1 MPQPTIVVHGGA
13 GNPRGGRIAVET
25 PYHAGLSAAL
35 EAGYAMLADGGRALD
50 AVQAAVESLEDDP
63 MFNSA
68 RGAVLNEDGV
78 VELDACVM
86 DGNGVHAGAVAS
98 VIGVRHPVALA
109 RAVLD
114 DSDHVFI
121 AGDGALRFARERGL
135 ERMDAGWFVT
145 ERERRNWSGR
155 RTDASEAV
163 SLGTVGAVALDSA
176 GNLAAATSTGGV
188 QGKRAGRIGDSPL
201 VGAGTYADDRVAV
214 SATGSGEQLIRCV
227 AGKTVSSLVE
237 HRGMT
242 VGEACDFLLNER
254 FATLG
259 GEGGLIAVDADGNI
273 AAPFNTQVM
282 HRGWQTRA
290 GQPKTA
296 IGSEP
301 S

>member
-35 EAGYAMLADGGRALD
+35 EAGYAVLAGGGRALD

-78 VELDACVM
+78 VEMDACVM

-163 SLGTVGAVALDSA
+163 SLGTVGAVALGAD

-201 VGAGTYADDRVAV
+201 VGAGTYADDRVAI

-227 AGKTVSSLVE
+227 AGKTISSLVE
-237 HRGMT
+237 HRGMPL
-242 VGEACDFLLNER
+242 GEACDFLLNER
-254 FATLG
+254 FAPIG
-259 GEGGLIAVDADGNI
+259 GEGGLIAVDAEGNVC
-273 AAPFNTQVM
+273 APFNTQVM
-282 HRGWQTRA
+282 HRGWQSRE

-296 IGSEP
+296 IGR
-301 S
+301 

>member
-35 EAGYAMLADGGRALD
+35 EAGYAVLAGGGRSLD
-50 AVQAAVESLEDDP
+50 AVQAAVQSLEDDP

-78 VELDACVM
+78 VEMDACVM

-114 DSDHVFI
+114 DSDHVFL

-176 GNLAAATSTGGV
+176 GHLAAATSTGGV

-201 VGAGTYADDRVAV
+201 VGAGTYADDRVAI

-237 HRGMT
+237 YRGMPLD
-242 VGEACDFLLNER
+242 EACDFLIEER
-254 FATLG
+254 FAPLG
-259 GEGGLIAVDADGNI
+259 GEGGLIAVDAEGNM
-273 AAPFNTQVM
+273 AMPFNTQVM
-282 HRGWQTRA
+282 HRGWQCRA
-290 GQPKTA
+290 GSPKTSV
-296 IGSEP
+296 GR
-301 S
+301 

>member
-35 EAGYAMLADGGRALD
+35 EAGYAVLAEGGRALD

-78 VELDACVM
+78 VEMDACVM

-163 SLGTVGAVALDSA
+163 SLGTVGAVALDSS

-227 AGKTVSSLVE
+227 AGKTISSLVE
-237 HRGMT
+237 HRGMPL
-242 VGEACDFLLNER
+242 GEACEFLLHER

-259 GEGGLIAVDADGNI
+259 GEGGLIAVDAEGNVCT
-273 AAPFNTQVM
+273 PFNTQVM
-282 HRGWQTRA
+282 HRGWQTRTD
-290 GQPKTA
+290 QPKTA
-296 IGSEP
+296 IGV
-301 S
+301 